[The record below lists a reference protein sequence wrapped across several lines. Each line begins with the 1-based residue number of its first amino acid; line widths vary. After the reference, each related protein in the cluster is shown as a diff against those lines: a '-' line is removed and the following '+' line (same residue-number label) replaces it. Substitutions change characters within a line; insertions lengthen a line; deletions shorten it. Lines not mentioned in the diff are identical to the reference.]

1 MLVWIVSYPL
11 EALVTLAFVLAFLLS
26 FLRWL
31 LTPVTWRDGEGPLID
46 EGERFAT
53 EWSWVR
59 YLWDLLT
66 GKWWRS

>member
-1 MLVWIVSYPL
+1 MVVWLVDNLLIGTV
-11 EALVTLAFVLAFLLS
+11 AVAFVLAFLLA

-53 EWSWVR
+53 EFSWLR
-59 YLWDLLT
+59 WLWDLAT
-66 GKWWRS
+66 GRFWRH